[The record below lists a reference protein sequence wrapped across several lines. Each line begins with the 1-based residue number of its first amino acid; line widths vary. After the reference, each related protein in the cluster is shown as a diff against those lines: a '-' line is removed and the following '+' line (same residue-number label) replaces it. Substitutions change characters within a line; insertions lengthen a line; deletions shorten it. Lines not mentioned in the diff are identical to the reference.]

1 MMKNTVNSVIT
12 VAVCLPASQIQ
23 VQPQYKSSLLK
34 KRAHMRNTVLKADL
48 TELLFFLRYH
58 YTGMNAGMK
67 RDSA

>member
-1 MMKNTVNSVIT
+1 
-12 VAVCLPASQIQ
+12 
-23 VQPQYKSSLLK
+23 
-34 KRAHMRNTVLKADL
+34 MRNTVLKADL